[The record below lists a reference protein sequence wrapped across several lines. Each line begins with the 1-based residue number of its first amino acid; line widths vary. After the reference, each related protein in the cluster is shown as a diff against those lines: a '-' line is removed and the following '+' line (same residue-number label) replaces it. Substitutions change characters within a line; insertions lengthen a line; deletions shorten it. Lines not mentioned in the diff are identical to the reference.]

1 MSVRSSPLSHPFP
14 HSLSPSPS
22 SHTVSAWPQAS
33 TLCSRTPRTSRRST
47 RASLCSFNGFTTL
60 RCVGLWVPRTHAN
73 QAFFNCCG
81 HAREARARA
90 VFGAVPCGCDLVYA
104 CVRLCVYTRVVRDGA
119 RISASCLDVG
129 VGCVV
134 NIDWWCNRSIHVN
147 TRVMLT
153 DSRPRSCV
161 ALLSLAV
168 AGDGHGYV
176 PAGPLFRQLAD
187 ASHVHLP
194 IGFNKQRPNPL
205 DIPWVSRFGV
215 CVCVCAFVGRGGSQL
230 SSASSVLVSARVP
243 GLALTFSFIRFGLR
257 WHASNSCAL
266 SLSLSLSLALHIFH
280 TRCLL
285 RVCLCC
291 EMLMSTIVVYFVCRL
306 LPTGQYWFGA
316 KTSGTVRGYGPYP
329 NPVAGT
335 YGGAYIR
342 VTAGASCTTH
352 NNCASDEYC
361 DRNNLCSVCD
371 ECSRWYDAIDWV
383 CPENHCGVQTVRCSA
398 GKSPH
403 PRFVVCL
410 FDSHMVKIIPA
421 LLCSW
426 LRSNR
431 CC

>member
-1 MSVRSSPLSHPFP
+1 MCVCIRWQGRIPTIQCLVSPRQC
-14 HSLSPSPS
+14 
-22 SHTVSAWPQAS
+22 TCAWPCLNIFFHSFRLALARLKF
-33 TLCSRTPRTSRRST
+33 LCS
-47 RASLCSFNGFTTL
+47 
-60 RCVGLWVPRTHAN
+60 
-73 QAFFNCCG
+73 
-81 HAREARARA
+81 
-90 VFGAVPCGCDLVYA
+90 
-104 CVRLCVYTRVVRDGA
+104 
-119 RISASCLDVG
+119 
-129 VGCVV
+129 
-134 NIDWWCNRSIHVN
+134 
-147 TRVMLT
+147 
-153 DSRPRSCV
+153 
-161 ALLSLAV
+161 
-168 AGDGHGYV
+168 
-176 PAGPLFRQLAD
+176 
-187 ASHVHLP
+187 
-194 IGFNKQRPNPL
+194 
-205 DIPWVSRFGV
+205 
-215 CVCVCAFVGRGGSQL
+215 
-230 SSASSVLVSARVP
+230 
-243 GLALTFSFIRFGLR
+243 
-257 WHASNSCAL
+257 L